1 MKQSITI
8 TRADNGYILSVDG
21 GSIECETKA
30 EVMALVGHE
39 MGMTFARAN
48 KEIFDAYQTLK
59 KERAKITDTLSKL
72 EAECAD
78 LRHQNAAFKAAIVR
92 WFVRAFN
99 KEG

>member
-1 MKQSITI
+1 MKNQITI
-8 TRADNGYILSVDG
+8 TRRDNGFVLSVDG
-21 GSIECETKA
+21 GNVECETKA

-48 KEIFDAYQTLK
+48 KEIFDAYQMLK

-72 EAECAD
+72 EAEFAD

-92 WFVRAFN
+92 WFVKAF